1 MGFAYQ
7 NAFYFLGVSLAF
19 IVSFL
24 LIRSTAEHKVANRLL
39 GIAFFS
45 MAWYNMVYLL
55 TLTKAYPQVYWL
67 AGWGPALSFLVA
79 PCAYLYVR
87 MMALKDERLT
97 KKDWW
102 HFLPFFILFMDMLPF
117 NLGLTSIS
125 KSEYIGNAMENY
137 NQFYQQHISVIPLRL
152 HFIFRPAQAIIY
164 LYFQW
169 RLVIR
174 HRAVTRRIQR
184 WLLTLT
190 ILQTAFAPVVAIM
203 TAQGLS
209 TGQGMYVA
217 HDYRVIVYILFGGFF
232 VASVALLSIPD
243 ALYGLRGREPRSPG
257 LPKPESIPDSPAAA
271 AVTPVVIP
279 VVTPVLTA
287 VPDSDG
293 TLESAAPEAR
303 PVNARL
309 IAQYLPVIESYLTD
323 EQPYLQAKLSI
334 QDMAVATRI
343 PLHQL
348 SYVINQHYG
357 IRYTDLMNQYR
368 VDHAK
373 HLFAQ
378 GVWRELSME
387 GLGKK
392 CGFSNRTNFFLV
404 FKKITG
410 QSPSEYLNAIKSEDN
425 G

>member
-7 NAFYFLGVSLAF
+7 YAFYFLGVSLAY

-24 LIRSTAEHKVANRLL
+24 LIRSTAEHKVANRML

-45 MAWYNMVYLL
+45 MAWYNMIYLL
-55 TLTKAYPQVYWL
+55 TLTKVYPQVYWL
-67 AGWGPALSFLVA
+67 AGWGPSMSFLIA

-87 MMALKDERLT
+87 MMVTQRDKFEKT
-97 KKDWW
+97 DWL
-102 HFLPFFILFMDMLPF
+102 HFLPFLIFFVDMLPF
-117 NLGLTSIS
+117 SLGFGRIS
-125 KSEYIGNAMENY
+125 KAEYVHNAMANY
-137 NQFYQQHISVIPLRL
+137 NQFYLQHVSLIPLRL
-152 HFIFRPAQAIIY
+152 HFVFRPAQGIVY
-164 LYFQW
+164 LFFQW
-169 RLVIR
+169 RLLIR
-174 HRAVTRRIQR
+174 HRALTKRIQR
-184 WLLTLT
+184 WLMTLT
-190 ILQTAFAPVVAIM
+190 VLQTLFSPVVAVM
-203 TAQGLS
+203 TYEGFS

-217 HDYRVIVYILFGGFF
+217 HDYRWIVYVLFCGFF
-232 VASVALLSIPD
+232 LATLVLLSVPD
-243 ALYGLRGREPRSPG
+243 ALYGVRGREPYKPD
-257 LPKPESIPDSPAAA
+257 LPKPESIPESPAVAPVGAA
-271 AVTPVVIP
+271 AVVVPVIP
-279 VVTPVLTA
+279 APPVTASDA
-287 VPDSDG
+287 VP
-293 TLESAAPEAR
+293 EPVAEAR

-309 IAQYLPVIESYLTD
+309 IAQYVPVIESYLTD

-348 SYVINQHYG
+348 SYIINQHYG
-357 IRYTDLMNQYR
+357 VRYTDLMNQYR

-373 HLFAQ
+373 RMFAQ
-378 GVWRELSME
+378 GAWKELSLE

-410 QSPSEYLNAIKSEDN
+410 QSPSEYLNALKTEEN